1 MKSNFFLLQ
10 QELESHCLPQVILFK
25 GYNGKINV
33 IKLMFILHV
42 NNNFPQI
49 KNLSSNQIVES
60 QKERN
65 FIQTNQTQATKKSNL
80 RQIENIYR
88 NIISRPLL

>member
-1 MKSNFFLLQ
+1 MKSNFSLLQ

-25 GYNGKINV
+25 GYNGKIKV

-49 KNLSSNQIVES
+49 KNLSSN
-60 QKERN
+60 
-65 FIQTNQTQATKKSNL
+65 
-80 RQIENIYR
+80 
-88 NIISRPLL
+88 